1 MGIEGSIVLQPNAL
15 SLAAQLWLVLL
26 GWQEAE
32 VLPPPLLLASPSRR
46 LTLLESISVQC
57 MGPEGGGRGII
68 PGQFACNPSGTGKCP
83 GDTWHSVKIQGQEPR
98 LRFPIPGMETKPRKV
113 G

>member
-1 MGIEGSIVLQPNAL
+1 MGIEGSVVLQPNAL

-32 VLPPPLLLASPSRR
+32 ALPPPLLLASPSRR

-57 MGPEGGGRGII
+57 MGPEGRGEGNNSRAI
-68 PGQFACNPSGTGKCP
+68 C
-83 GDTWHSVKIQGQEPR
+83 
-98 LRFPIPGMETKPRKV
+98 L
-113 G
+113 